1 MRAPTEDL
9 TATRDE
15 FNQTLTFGPY
25 VARAMALSNYVQDLQ
40 KRNTLLFSAYS
51 LLAAF
56 SVYFCMYAF
65 RKPFSAGSYEEY
77 SIGGIDYKIVLIIS
91 QVFGYALSK
100 FIGIKIISEMRSDRR
115 ILCILLFIGIAE
127 TALFFLGIVPPPY
140 NFVFMFLNG
149 LPLGMIWGIV
159 FSFLEGRK
167 NTEALGAGLC
177 ASFIISSGVVKS
189 VGRYTITDWG
199 VPEFWMPFVTGLIF
213 TPILLISVF
222 LLRFVPPP
230 SDEDV
235 ERRTIRV
242 PMNGSERLQ
251 ILKQIGGG
259 LTLILVFHMLI
270 TAYRDF
276 RDNFA
281 IEILLEIGYGDSA
294 ANLAR
299 SEIPVAFCVLAAL
312 GSLFLIRG
320 NRLALDVAHIV
331 MAAGSALIG
340 LSTWLFQSGSI
351 NPYLWFTLVGLGLY
365 LAYVP
370 IQCMLF
376 DRLIAALKSAANI
389 GFFMYIADSTG
400 YLASVAVML
409 YRNFFAGDQSWL
421 SFFVGSSYV
430 VSIFGASLVIL
441 SFAYFS
447 RKLRAD
453 ENNQIIHESSP
464 A

>member
-1 MRAPTEDL
+1 
-9 TATRDE
+9 
-15 FNQTLTFGPY
+15 
-25 VARAMALSNYVQDLQ
+25 MALSSYIQDLQ
-40 KRNTLLFSAYS
+40 KRNTFLFSAYS

-56 SVYFCMYAF
+56 CVYFCMYAF
-65 RKPFSAGSYEEY
+65 RKPFSAGSYEAY
-77 SIGGIDYKIVLIIS
+77 SLWGIDYKIVLIIS
-91 QVFGYALSK
+91 QVFGYTLSK
-100 FIGIKIISEMRSDRR
+100 FIGIKVISEMRSNRR

-127 TALFFLGIVPPPY
+127 TALFFVGVVPPPY
-140 NFVFMFLNG
+140 NFIFMFLNG
-149 LPLGMIWGIV
+149 LPLGMIWGLV

-177 ASFIISSGVVKS
+177 SSFIISSGVVKS

-213 TPILLISVF
+213 TPILLLSVW
-222 LLRFVPPP
+222 LLRAVPPP
-230 SDEDV
+230 NEEDI
-235 ERRTIRV
+235 ERRTKRV
-242 PMNGSERLQ
+242 PMTGAERIQ
-251 ILKQIGGG
+251 FFKQIGGG
-259 LTLILVFHMLI
+259 LSLIVVFHMLV

-281 IEILLEIGYGDSA
+281 IELLLEIGYGDSA
-294 ANLAR
+294 SNLAR
-299 SEIPVAFCVLAAL
+299 SEIPIAFSVLVVL

-331 MAAGSALIG
+331 MAVGSGLIG
-340 LSTWLFQSGSI
+340 LSTWLFQSGAI

-421 SFFVGSSYV
+421 TFFVGSSYLV
-430 VSIFGASLVIL
+430 AIMGTILVLLSL
-441 SFAYFS
+441 AYFN
-447 RKLRAD
+447 RKLDTAAKTASI
-453 ENNQIIHESSP
+453 QQGTL